1 MATLYVSWIGGVV
14 SNCAQEPVKSE
25 TVTTSG
31 TSAQSGANPAGAVV
45 QLFSDAAHYVDV
57 GSDPTATAANGVYV
71 PANQVYHLSVPNG
84 AKIAAI
90 TV

>member
-1 MATLYVSWIGGVV
+1 MATLYVSWIGGV
-14 SNCAQEPVKSE
+14 SNNCAREPIKSE

-31 TSAQSGANPAGAVV
+31 TSAQSGANPSGAIV

-71 PANQVYHLSVPNG
+71 PASTLYHIAVPDG
-84 AKIAAI
+84 VKIAAI